1 MKEQEEIWT
10 SCYEEQKK
18 TYSLNTTAINLLNDL
33 ALTPFHVASIFDD
46 VDDQAWAFTT
56 LLTDVIDIHALVR
69 QFHFRGGHEP
79 YMTHQW

>member
-1 MKEQEEIWT
+1 MDLLLRG
-10 SCYEEQKK
+10 SKK
-18 TYSLNTTAINLLNDL
+18 KNLLIKYNRDKFANDL
-33 ALTPFHVASIFDD
+33 ALTPFHVTSIFDD

-69 QFHFRGGHEP
+69 QLHFRGGHVP